1 MLQLSEQREAAMQDV
16 DILRSVPQNGG
27 RPGNPRFN
35 GANYFQNTVYLAGQ
49 IAADTR
55 APGGD
60 TYYGQTKQ
68 VLGQVEELLARSGSS
83 MQRILQVGSALNMA
97 NGCEDVWVYK
107 HHQFLELKRS

>member
-49 IAADTR
+49 IATDTG

-68 VLGQVEELLARSGSS
+68 VLGQVAELLARSGSS
-83 MQRILQVGSALNMA
+83 MQRILQVGSTLNMA
-97 NGCEDVWVYK
+97 YGCEDVWVYT
-107 HHQFLELKRS
+107 HHQFLELRRS